1 MGLMEGERDAGR
13 VVRLAGG
20 KWRGMLESTVTR
32 CGEDGERRAL
42 EGTATWCGEDGERVC
57 SVSVDSAGKMVV
69 SVGDRLIPLT
79 RQQRIPQTLST
90 WATSDPQ
97 TVAV

>member
-1 MGLMEGERDAGR
+1 MGLMEGERR
-13 VVRLAGG
+13 V
-20 KWRGMLESTVTR
+20 
-32 CGEDGERRAL
+32 L

-69 SVGDRLIPLT
+69 SVGDRLTPLT
-79 RQQRIPQTLST
+79 RQQRRPQTLST

>member
-1 MGLMEGERDAGR
+1 MGLMEGERR
-13 VVRLAGG
+13 V
-20 KWRGMLESTVTR
+20 
-32 CGEDGERRAL
+32 L

-79 RQQRIPQTLST
+79 RQQRRPQTLPT
-90 WATSDPQ
+90 WTTSDPQ

>member
-20 KWRGMLESTVTR
+20 KWRGV
-32 CGEDGERRAL
+32 L
-42 EGTATWCGEDGERVC
+42 EGTATWCGEDGERRVLEGTATRCREDGERVC

-69 SVGDRLIPLT
+69 SVGDR
-79 RQQRIPQTLST
+79 
-90 WATSDPQ
+90 
-97 TVAV
+97 